1 MKRFTSDFN
10 ELSPGAGFYRLRRGL
25 RLDPDRFES
34 PADSEANRLLTRSD
48 YKPFSVPR
56 SV

>member
-1 MKRFTSDFN
+1 MKHFTSGLN
-10 ELSPGAGFYRLRRGL
+10 QLSPGAGFYRLRRVL

-34 PADSEANRLLTRSD
+34 PADSEANRLLTRG
-48 YKPFSVPR
+48 YRKPFSVPG